1 MAVKRR
7 GLGRGLEA
15 LIGAPEGV
23 LQNLERASGESLRRL
38 PIESIHRGSFQP
50 RVHFEPESLEELAA
64 SIRAQGV
71 LQPIV
76 VRTHGDEYELIAGER
91 RWRAAQLAGLQE
103 IPAVIRDLDDS
114 AAAAIALIENIQR
127 ENLNALELAN
137 GLQRLIKEFGLTHQQ
152 VADTVGRSR
161 ASVSNLLRLLELA
174 DEVKN
179 LLDHNELEMGHARAL
194 LALSPAQQIQLGRR
208 IAKQGLSV
216 RETEDLV
223 RKMQLPAVDKGKAA
237 AAQSNDPNIKRLE
250 RELTDQLGARVQIQH
265 NRKGDGKLVIHYKSS
280 DELDGVLRRFR

>member
-1 MAVKRR
+1 MAAKRR

-15 LIGAPEGV
+15 LIGAPEGA
-23 LQNLERASGESLRRL
+23 LQHLERASGESLRKL
-38 PIESIHRGSFQP
+38 PIESINRGAFQP
-50 RVHFEPESLEELAA
+50 RVHFEPEALEELAA

-76 VRTHGDEYELIAGER
+76 VRTRGTEYELIAGER
-91 RWRAAQLAGLQE
+91 RWRAAQLAGLDE

-137 GLQRLIKEFGLTHQQ
+137 GLQRLINEFGLTHQQ
-152 VADTVGRSR
+152 VADSVGRSR
-161 ASVSNLLRLLELA
+161 ASVTNLLRLLELA
-174 DEVKN
+174 DEVKS
-179 LLDHNELEMGHARAL
+179 LLDRKELEMGHARAL
-194 LALSPAQQIQLGRR
+194 LVLAPAQQIQLAHR

-216 RETEDLV
+216 RETETLV
-223 RKMQLPAVDKGKAA
+223 RKLQTQGSKKPAQGKAG
-237 AAQSNDPNIKRLE
+237 DPNIRRLE
-250 RELTDQLGARVQIQH
+250 QELADKLGARVEIQH
-265 NRKGDGKLVIHYKSS
+265 SRKGDGKLVIHYKSS